1 MIDIKKLDRQLL
13 RVEKPARYVGSEL
26 NSVVKNKKDIKIRFA
41 FAFPDVY
48 EVGMSHTG
56 MHILYGLLNSIDNIW
71 CERVFAPWTDMEQV
85 MRENNIPLYGLESKD
100 ELKEFD
106 IIGFTLQ
113 YEMSYTNILNMLN
126 LADIPIKAKD
136 RGNDMP
142 LVIAGGPC
150 AYNPE
155 PLCDIIDLFTVG
167 ETEELLPTLMK
178 LYEEEKDKG
187 WNKDSFLE
195 RASQLDGIY
204 VPKFYDVIYNEN
216 KTIKERKVLNT
227 NAKETIKKT
236 VIKNLNKSYYP
247 EKSILPYIDVV
258 HDRVVLEVFRG
269 CTRGCRFCQA
279 GMIYR
284 PVREKSVDTLLKQAD
299 NLISSTG
306 HDEIS
311 LTSLSSGDYS
321 CLPDLT
327 VKLLD
332 KYEEKKVSISLP
344 SLRLDS
350 MTFDIIERIQEVRKS
365 GLTFAPEAGTQRMRD
380 VINKNLT
387 EEQILG
393 PVETAFN
400 LGWSTVKL
408 YFMIGL
414 PGETMEDVLGI
425 KELAYKIKDKFF
437 QRPKES
443 IKGNLKINVSASC
456 FVPKPFTPF
465 QWVEQDNMN
474 DFYDKAKALQK
485 EIKDNKISF
494 SYHEPKLSYLE
505 AVFARGDRRLSEV
518 LIRAWEKGCRF
529 DGWYDMFSFNKWMEA
544 FEELN
549 IDADFFGRRKRELDE
564 ILPWD
569 FIDCGVTKEFLYS
582 EYEKSMESITTG
594 DCREQCYNC
603 GVNKSLIGGSCPHVQ
618 NNKQIQ

>member
-1 MIDIKKLDRQLL
+1 MIDFKKLDRELL
-13 RVEKPARYVGSEL
+13 KVEKPARYVGSEL
-26 NSVVKNKKDIKIRFA
+26 NSVVKNKDDVNIRFA

-56 MHILYGLLNSIDNIW
+56 LHILYHLLNSKDNIW
-71 CERVFAPWTDMEQV
+71 CERVFAPWTDMEAL
-85 MRENNIPLYGLESKD
+85 MIKNNIPLYGLESKD

-106 IIGFTLQ
+106 FVGFTLQ
-113 YEMSYTNILNMLN
+113 YEMSYSNILNMLS
-126 LADIPIKAKD
+126 LANIPLKSKD
-136 RGNDMP
+136 RNDDMP

-155 PLCDIIDLFTVG
+155 PLYEVIDLFTIG
-167 ETEELLPTLMK
+167 ESEELIIELMD
-178 LYEEEKDKG
+178 LYEKEKEQGFTKL
-187 WNKDSFLE
+187 SFLE
-195 RASQLDGIY
+195 KAAQLEGVY
-204 VPKFYDVIYNEN
+204 VPQFYEEIYNEDG
-216 KTIKERKVLNT
+216 TIKERKILNN
-227 NAKETIKKT
+227 NAKEVITKRIIKD
-236 VIKNLNKSYYP
+236 LDKSFYP

-279 GMIYR
+279 GMVYR
-284 PVREKSVDTLLKQAD
+284 PVREKKPSTLINQVDS
-299 NLISSTG
+299 LINSTG

-311 LTSLSSGDYS
+311 LTSLSTGDYS
-321 CLPDLT
+321 CLSDLT
-327 VKLLD
+327 LQLLD
-332 KYEEKKVSISLP
+332 KYENQNTSISLP

-350 MTFDIIERIQEVRKS
+350 MTFDIIERLQEVRKS

-414 PGETMEDVLGI
+414 PGETMEDVMGI
-425 KELAYKIKDKFF
+425 KELSYKVKDKFF
-437 QRPKES
+437 NRPKEE
-443 IKGNLKINVSASC
+443 IKGNLKINASASC

-465 QWVEQDNMN
+465 QWVKQDSMN
-474 DFYDKAKALQK
+474 EFYDKAKALQR
-485 EIKDNKISF
+485 EIKDKKVSF
-494 SYHEPKLSYLE
+494 SYHEPKLSFLE
-505 AVFARGDRRLSEV
+505 AVFARGDRRLSAA
-518 LIRAWEKGCRF
+518 LLKAFEKGCRF

-544 FEELN
+544 FEETN
-549 IDADFFGRRKRELDE
+549 IDPDFFGTRERELTE

-569 FIDCGVTKEFLYS
+569 FIETGITKKFLID
-582 EYEKSMESITTG
+582 EYNKAMNSLTTS
-594 DCREQCYNC
+594 DCRSQCYNC
-603 GVNKSLIGGSCPHVQ
+603 GVNHKLIGGACPHVI
-618 NNKQIQ
+618 NG

>member
-1 MIDIKKLDRQLL
+1 MIDVKKLDRELL
-13 RVEKPARYVGSEL
+13 SVEKPARYVGSEL
-26 NSVVKNKKDIKIRFA
+26 NSVVKNKDIDIRFA

-56 MHILYGLLNSIDNIW
+56 LHILYNLMNSMENVW
-71 CERVFAPWTDMEQV
+71 CERVFSPWTDMEEV
-85 MRENNIPLYGLESKD
+85 MRKNNILLYGLESKD
-100 ELKEFD
+100 ELTAFD
-106 IIGFTLQ
+106 FVGFTLQ
-113 YEMSYTNILNMLN
+113 YEMSYTNVLNMLN
-126 LADIPIKAKD
+126 LGGIPIKSED

-150 AYNPE
+150 VYNPE
-155 PLCDIIDLFTVG
+155 PLYEVIDLFTVG
-167 ETEELLPTLMK
+167 EAEELLPELLNIYK
-178 LYEEEKDKG
+178 EEKKNGFDKLR
-187 WNKDSFLE
+187 FLE
-195 RASQLDGIY
+195 RAAALDGIY
-204 VPKFYDVIYNEN
+204 VPRFYEELYNDDG
-216 KTIKERKVLNT
+216 TVKERKVLNE
-227 NAKETIKKT
+227 NAKEIIKKRI
-236 VIKNLNKSYYP
+236 IKDLDKAYYP

-258 HDRVVLEVFRG
+258 HDRVVLELFRG

-279 GMIYR
+279 GMVYR
-284 PVREKSVDTLLKQAD
+284 PVREKKTDTLVKQAKS
-299 NLISSTG
+299 LISSTG

-327 VKLLD
+327 LKLLD
-332 KYEEKKVSISLP
+332 MYENQNISISLP

-350 MTFDIIERIQEVRKS
+350 MTFDIIERLQEVRKS

-414 PGETMEDVLGI
+414 PLETMEDVMGI
-425 KELAYKIKDKFF
+425 KELAYKVKDKFF
-437 QRPKES
+437 QRPKED

-465 QWVEQDNMN
+465 QWAAQNNMEE
-474 DFYDKAKALQK
+474 FYDKAKTLQK
-485 EIKDNKISF
+485 EIKDKKVSF

-505 AVFARGDRRLSEV
+505 AVFARGDRRLSKA
-518 LIRAWEKGCRF
+518 LIKAWENGCRF
-529 DGWYDMFSFNKWMEA
+529 DGWYDKFDFNKWMNA
-544 FEELN
+544 FEETN
-549 IDADFFGRRKRELDE
+549 TDPDFFALRQRELDE
-564 ILPWD
+564 LLPWD
-569 FIDCGVTKEFLYS
+569 FIDIGVNKEYLIS
-582 EYEKSMESITTG
+582 EYEKASDFATTP
-594 DCREQCYNC
+594 DCRSGCVSC
-603 GVNKSLIGGSCPHVQ
+603 GVNQNLIGGACPHVQ
-618 NNKQIQ
+618 NNM